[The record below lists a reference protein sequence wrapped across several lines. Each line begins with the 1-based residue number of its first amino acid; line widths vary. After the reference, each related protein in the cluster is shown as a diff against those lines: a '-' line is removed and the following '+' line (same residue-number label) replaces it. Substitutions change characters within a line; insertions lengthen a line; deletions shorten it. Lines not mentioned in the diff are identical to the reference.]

1 LSGEGSGECE
11 GVIVS
16 LIVRILLALIG
27 GFAVLVGM
35 VLWAAENEYGSDA
48 PDFTIET
55 GPREN
60 HSIVYAIGPSQGRLK
75 VFEGTP
81 AEALAYATQQSEQ
94 AGGRTFL
101 TAGLT
106 IAAGGLLVIGAI
118 VWPRRAKS
126 RSEASV

>member
-1 LSGEGSGECE
+1 
-11 GVIVS
+11 
-16 LIVRILLALIG
+16 
-27 GFAVLVGM
+27 M
-35 VLWAAENEYGSDA
+35 P

-60 HSIVYAIGPSQGRLK
+60 HSIVYAIDGPSQGRLK

-81 AEALAYATQQSEQ
+81 AEALAYATQQREQ

-118 VWPRRAKS
+118 VWPRKAKS
-126 RSEASV
+126 RSEASA

>member
-1 LSGEGSGECE
+1 MP
-11 GVIVS
+11 
-16 LIVRILLALIG
+16 LIVRILLALVG

-35 VLWAAENEYGSDA
+35 VLWAADEYGSDA

-55 GPREN
+55 GPRGN
-60 HSIVYAIGPSQGRLK
+60 HSIVYAIDGPSQGRLK

-81 AEALAYATQQSEQ
+81 AEALAYVTQQREQ

-126 RSEASV
+126 RSEASA